1 MKPRELAVLAARLA
15 VGAVLVYAG
24 AAKASAP
31 AEEFANVIVSYGL
44 VGPDLALPLAAF
56 LPLIE
61 LAVGWA
67 LVLGVGAR
75 AASAAAAA
83 MFAMF
88 VFALG
93 HAVAA
98 GIPLPNCGCFGDA
111 AHLTPGHAMLF
122 DTTLAVLC
130 AFIWRFGA
138 GAFSLDAWADAG
150 R

>member
-1 MKPRELAVLAARLA
+1 MKPRQLAVLAARLA

-56 LPLIE
+56 LPWIE

-93 HAVAA
+93 H
-98 GIPLPNCGCFGDA
+98 
-111 AHLTPGHAMLF
+111 
-122 DTTLAVLC
+122 
-130 AFIWRFGA
+130 
-138 GAFSLDAWADAG
+138 
-150 R
+150 